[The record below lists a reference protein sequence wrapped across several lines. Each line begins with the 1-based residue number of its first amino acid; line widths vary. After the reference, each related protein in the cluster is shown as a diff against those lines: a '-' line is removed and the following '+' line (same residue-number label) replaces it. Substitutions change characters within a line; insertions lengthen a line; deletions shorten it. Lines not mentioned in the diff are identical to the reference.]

1 MQRQRSHAS
10 YLRRTLGTGWAAMML
25 LAGCTE
31 TITSKTVILPTPL
44 IEPLP
49 VTVGVYYSPELRTN
63 QSTWRPCCGSFAYKL
78 SITPSSVAM
87 LEQVFAA
94 MFERTVVVAS
104 RPPLP
109 AGGFD
114 VAAVIEP
121 VISFSVVHY
130 SPTQLPPYI
139 QIVITLSLYA
149 PDGASLMS
157 WSASGTGSG
166 KDASAALRDAAAVI
180 MTEFAAQPEVKEW
193 LSSIGENSGDGP

>member
-1 MQRQRSHAS
+1 MQRQYPHAL
-10 YLRRTLGTGWAAMML
+10 YPRRTLGVGLAAMML
-25 LAGCTE
+25 VASGAE
-31 TITSKTVILPTPL
+31 TISATTVTLPTPL

-63 QSTWRPCCGSFAYKL
+63 EPTAVRLPNENTTYKL
-78 SITPSSVAM
+78 SVGPAAAAM
-87 LEQVFAA
+87 LERVFAA

-109 AGGFD
+109 AGGSD

-121 VISFSVVHY
+121 AITFTVGLDLFY
-130 SPTQLPPYI
+130 
-139 QIVITLSLYA
+139 IVINLTLYA

-157 WSASGTGSG
+157 WSASGIGSG
-166 KDASAALRDAAAVI
+166 KDAAAALRDAAAVI

-193 LSSIGENSGDGP
+193 LSSIGVPGGDGP